1 MARKMAKKILQKYKT
16 NDPFEIADIYN
27 IHVSNEP
34 LPAHIGGFY
43 TLIFDYAY
51 IVINSNKTF
60 EWQKAIC
67 AHELGHALLHN
78 QDHAFLAMNDFVTQS
93 KLEREANIFAATL
106 LLDNEKPNEGESIF
120 DFSRR
125 MRIPV
130 EFIKSLRKDEL
141 V

>member
-1 MARKMAKKILQKYKT
+1 MARKLAMMIKNKYKT

-27 IHVSNEP
+27 IHVSIEP

-106 LLDNEKPNEGESIF
+106 LLDNEKPNEGETIYE
-120 DFSRR
+120 FSKRVS
-125 MRIPV
+125 IPV
-130 EFIKSLRKDEL
+130 EFLKSLGKDEL
-141 V
+141 M

>member
-1 MARKMAKKILQKYKT
+1 MARKMAMMIKHKYKT
-16 NDPFEIADIYN
+16 NDPFEIADIHN
-27 IHVSNEP
+27 IHISFDT

-130 EFIKSLRKDEL
+130 EFIKSLRKEDFM
-141 V
+141 